1 MKTHRTLAW
10 ILIGIA
16 IAGLLGGIALI
27 ACNQVELGA
36 VVWAATTVFSG
47 VAAKIMKSREQ
58 AAEESEA

>member
-47 VAAKIMKSREQ
+47 VAAKIMKSRGQ